1 MIESAACMSTDYEE
15 KMKCQ
20 FNIRLWK
27 EEVKLLHNADGALSA
42 AMVSYPLVSDK
53 FSRENPE

>member
-1 MIESAACMSTDYEE
+1 MSTDYEE